1 MKQCALG
8 NAGPSHRWAGFHIE
22 VPSTPGTAPRPLYW
36 ERNFNES
43 LNLGF
48 KRVQICPLPP
58 RESGMVGGAGV
69 SHSGPR
75 EGGPALGQSLIAVT
89 PPSRDPTWRGSAN
102 CHSLKLHMSLSFS
115 PVSIFGV
122 RAGGCVPEIIKT
134 THLQKYVAGLYASQ
148 PLCSRAGR
156 LQADSVWSVR
166 PVLVGSIQD
175 AGEGQPEPV
184 QMMDLLS
191 PPP

>member
-1 MKQCALG
+1 MR
-8 NAGPSHRWAGFHIE
+8 SHPHLE
-22 VPSTPGTAPRPLYW
+22 PHPDPLYW
-36 ERNFNES
+36 ERKFNES
-43 LNLGF
+43 LTLALKGF
-48 KRVQICPLPP
+48 KFALFLLGKVGWL
-58 RESGMVGGAGV
+58 GGGAGV

-102 CHSLKLHMSLSFS
+102 CRSLKLHMSLSFS

-166 PVLVGSIQD
+166 PVSVGSIQD